1 MDVRR
6 LGDELHDISKMRS
19 NLICTRIRMPGLKN
33 QIRIPRIILTL
44 VQWSSKPNDE
54 SCPRAVESAPYRG
67 FVGIRGSIWLCLVYL
82 NIYCGPYGAYS
93 PSVLRIMRHDVE
105 LAIYITALQSRL
117 RNIIDSSNK
126 PTDALPVPRAG
137 ILVSF

>member
-1 MDVRR
+1 
-6 LGDELHDISKMRS
+6 
-19 NLICTRIRMPGLKN
+19 MPGLKN

-82 NIYCGPYGAYS
+82 NIYCGLLHSILRSIRGIFALRAPYNA
-93 PSVLRIMRHDVE
+93 
-105 LAIYITALQSRL
+105 A
-117 RNIIDSSNK
+117 
-126 PTDALPVPRAG
+126 
-137 ILVSF
+137 